1 LLASASMVS
10 FGLSEDSADNPAIW
24 LGVALAATPGIGQVR
39 DKFLIETD
47 GLPGFGDWVE
57 QLVAESTGKQERGIL
72 PVVVTGSAPEIR
84 DIPSDTIF
92 IRFSDSMPGVENMT
106 FSGSLGALFLL
117 WEYATAIAGHL
128 MQINPFDQPDV
139 ESAKIAARALL
150 DSPDLEVA
158 AGHIDRGITVYSY
171 GLNVVGS
178 TVEAAIE
185 ELLSQATDQS
195 YIAVQVYLSRPEYP
209 QFEKLRDIIAKRTGR
224 PVTFGWGPRFLH
236 STGQYHKGGPKQG
249 LFVQITGEHGIDLE
263 IKDRPFSFGE
273 LIRAQAAGD
282 AKVLSDKGL
291 PVVSLHMTEPLRDLA
306 FLEKV
311 IAS

>member
-1 LLASASMVS
+1 
-10 FGLSEDSADNPAIW
+10 
-24 LGVALAATPGIGQVR
+24 
-39 DKFLIETD
+39 
-47 GLPGFGDWVE
+47 
-57 QLVAESTGKQERGIL
+57 
-72 PVVVTGSAPEIR
+72 
-84 DIPSDTIF
+84 
-92 IRFSDSMPGVENMT
+92 
-106 FSGSLGALFLL
+106 
-117 WEYATAIAGHL
+117 
-128 MQINPFDQPDV
+128 
-139 ESAKIAARALL
+139 
-150 DSPDLEVA
+150 
-158 AGHIDRGITVYSY
+158 
-171 GLNVVGS
+171 
-178 TVEAAIE
+178 
-185 ELLSQATDQS
+185 
-195 YIAVQVYLSRPEYP
+195 LSRPEYP

-249 LFVQITGEHGIDLE
+249 LFIQITGEHGIDLE